1 MFRGF
6 YKFLITQKL
15 SQLNLFDNLELAQ
28 KYGMVRAN
36 SETLFEEFLN
46 ASGALRYRLA
56 GFEEYITEPL
66 FIQATN
72 ETTCAFY
79 GNLMFVFSYDPEP
92 NDYVLRIFIKKPEDK
107 WVFVRNSSNGC
118 YVLNPTNVHAEVYVA
133 YNVSVLRL
141 NRCVGDDYKSGTWNK
156 RFYDDLTGFIDK
168 TNAYTEIN
176 QMKEAYKK

>member
-6 YKFLITQKL
+6 YKFLTTQKL

-28 KYGMVRAN
+28 KYSMVHSN
-36 SETLFEEFLN
+36 NDSVFEEILDD
-46 ASGALRYRLA
+46 SIPVHYRLA
-56 GFEEYITEPL
+56 DFDEYVTSPV

-72 ETTCAFY
+72 ETVCAFY

-107 WVFVRNSSNGC
+107 WVFTHNNSNGC

-156 RFYDDLTGFIDK
+156 RFYDDLMGFIEK
-168 TNAYTEIN
+168 TNGYTEIN
-176 QMKEAYKK
+176 QIKQAYKK